1 MIAKNCIMSTSQGKI
16 LSPRIKLQSM
26 IYKDFEL
33 EQMTITLC
41 QYISLSVVKSV
52 DHTGIWIQQST
63 EKLLSLNKCTLSYIK
78 DA

>member
-52 DHTGIWIQQST
+52 DHTGI
-63 EKLLSLNKCTLSYIK
+63 
-78 DA
+78 

>member
-1 MIAKNCIMSTSQGKI
+1 MSTRQGKI
-16 LSPRIKLQSM
+16 SSSRIKLQSM

-52 DHTGIWIQQST
+52 DHTGI
-63 EKLLSLNKCTLSYIK
+63 
-78 DA
+78 